1 MNDALAA
8 SAYDAIQQQKINFAK
23 SMGFELDDTAQDV
36 ADEIAD
42 TATDGTDIE
51 PENVDVDG
59 RKPEDPPTDE
69 VEQPTAELETEEQPE
84 EQTDETDKAEEINKV
99 DFLCEEN
106 EGKKNYFIEGV
117 FLQSEIKNRN
127 NRMYPQKTLARE
139 VAKYDENYIQKGRA
153 LGELGHPDGPS
164 INLDRVSHKILS
176 LREDGNNFI
185 GKAKLLDT
193 PMGKVAKSLL
203 DEGVKL
209 GVSSRGMGSIR
220 KEENC
225 NVVMDDF
232 MLATAADIVADP
244 SAPDAFVDGIMEGK
258 EWVWDNGILK
268 ESAVAEIKQ
277 EIDQATLINLQ
288 ERKVSAFETFLKSL

>member
-1 MNDALAA
+1 MRL
-8 SAYDAIQQQKINFAK
+8 I
-23 SMGFELDDTAQDV
+23 
-36 ADEIAD
+36 
-42 TATDGTDIE
+42 
-51 PENVDVDG
+51 
-59 RKPEDPPTDE
+59 
-69 VEQPTAELETEEQPE
+69 
-84 EQTDETDKAEEINKV
+84 AEEITTV
-99 DFLCEEN
+99 DFICEDK

-117 FLQSEIKNRN
+117 FLQAELKNRN
-127 NRMYPQKTLARE
+127 NRMYPLKTLSKE

-176 LREDGNNFI
+176 LKEDGNNFI

-193 PMGKVAKSLL
+193 PMGGIAKNLL

-258 EWVWDNGILK
+258 EWVWDNGVLK
-268 ESAVAEIKQ
+268 EANVAQIKQ

-288 ERKVSAFETFLKSL
+288 ERKISAFEAFLKSL

>member
-1 MNDALAA
+1 MRL
-8 SAYDAIQQQKINFAK
+8 I
-23 SMGFELDDTAQDV
+23 
-36 ADEIAD
+36 
-42 TATDGTDIE
+42 
-51 PENVDVDG
+51 
-59 RKPEDPPTDE
+59 
-69 VEQPTAELETEEQPE
+69 
-84 EQTDETDKAEEINKV
+84 AEEINNV
-99 DFLCEEN
+99 DFLCEEK
-106 EGKKNYFIEGV
+106 EGKKNYFIEGI
-117 FLQSEIKNRN
+117 FLQAELKNRN
-127 NRMYPQKTLARE
+127 NRMYPLKTLSKE

-164 INLDRVSHKILS
+164 INLDRVSHKIMS
-176 LREDGNNFI
+176 LKEDGNNFI
-185 GKAKLLDT
+185 GRAKLLDT

-244 SAPDAFVDGIMEGK
+244 SAPDAFVNGIMEGK

-268 ESAVAEIKQ
+268 EAAVAEIKT
-277 EIDQATLINLQ
+277 EIDHATLINLQ
-288 ERKVSAFETFLKSL
+288 ERKISAFEKFLKSL